1 MKLHVHLGNVSLGS
15 FCAMGNL
22 TADSATI
29 PTSSNALQ
37 GRGLKINLECFLYFF
52 YYIDSSFYIKMY
64 KLERIELF
72 SSNFCKIQL

>member
-37 GRGLKINLECFLYFF
+37 GRGLKINLECFLLSIFF
-52 YYIDSSFYIKMY
+52 LLY
-64 KLERIELF
+64 
-72 SSNFCKIQL
+72 